1 MAARRA
7 GQKAIDWAAF
17 IERVPANQKSQFNIL
32 KSKADNLKSRLS
44 VTPEQ
49 PAAVDWA
56 HYKKTVPVAG
66 LVDKFQKQFEAL
78 KVPFPEDTASAKIEM
93 QSKEMDVMA
102 AEFKKGSDK
111 RIAEFQKEM
120 EKYQNMIPFEDLTVE
135 EYEELFP
142 ELEERK
148 KKYPWWPH
156 YAVWE

>member
-17 IERVPANQKSQFNIL
+17 IERVPANQKSQFNVL
-32 KSKADNLKSRLS
+32 KSKAETLKTRLS
-44 VTPEQ
+44 MTPEQ

-56 HYKKTVPVAG
+56 NYKKTVPVAG
-66 LVDKFQKQFEAL
+66 LVDKFQKQFESL
-78 KVPFPEDTASAKIEM
+78 KVPLPEDTASAKIAS
-93 QSKEMDVMA
+93 QAKEMDVMA
-102 AEFKKGSDK
+102 AEFKIGSDK
-111 RIAEFQKEM
+111 RIAEFQSEV
-120 EKYQNMIPFEDLTVE
+120 EKYKSMVPYEDMTVE